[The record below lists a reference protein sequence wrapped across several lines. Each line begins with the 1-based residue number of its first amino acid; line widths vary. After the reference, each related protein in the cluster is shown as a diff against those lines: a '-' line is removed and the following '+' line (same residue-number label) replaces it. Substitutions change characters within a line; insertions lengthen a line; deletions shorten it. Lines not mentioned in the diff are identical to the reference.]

1 MDRRTFIKGVA
12 ATAALATSPLA
23 VAAQV
28 PALPSV
34 KEAHIEGAR
43 KIALHYHRSGAMP
56 EHACLYRREYCRQIS
71 ETVFYG

>member
-1 MDRRTFIKGVA
+1 MNRRIFVNGSI
-12 ATAALATSPLA
+12 ATAALAALPA
-23 VAAQV
+23 AMAAQA

-34 KEAHIEGAR
+34 KESHIEGAR

-56 EHACLYRREYCRQIS
+56 EHACLYKREYCMKIS